1 MKRSY
6 FIFILALTVLGC
18 ATHPKKLV
26 VWEIKD
32 IPRSYQVLG
41 PVSVSEEMSEK
52 SEDAVGGL
60 AAYISK
66 DGRISDQVPQDIKNA
81 LEAKKNKYKE
91 MIFEKLG
98 NKAKEYGA
106 DAIIEAEYTY
116 VPPYLTFSSKAS
128 VSAKGT
134 MVKYTS

>member
-1 MKRSY
+1 M
-6 FIFILALTVLGC
+6 
-18 ATHPKKLV
+18 
-26 VWEIKD
+26 
-32 IPRSYQVLG
+32 
-41 PVSVSEEMSEK
+41 
-52 SEDAVGGL
+52 

-81 LEAKKNKYKE
+81 LEAKKNKYKD

-134 MVKYTS
+134 MVKYTG